1 MNNKILLVDDD
12 IDILEI
18 LQYNLRKSNFIVE
31 TASNGIIAIEKALK
45 FKPDLIV
52 LDVMMPNMDGIECCE
67 KLRELPELENVM
79 ITFLTARNE
88 DYSEIAGLEAGAD
101 DYIDKPI
108 QPKVFVA
115 KIKSLLRRRLS
126 IEQND
131 IITFNDITI
140 EKSKF
145 KVKFQEK
152 EVKLA
157 RKEFDL
163 LVLLFSDPGKLF
175 TREEIMNRVWK
186 DDSFVGDRTIDV
198 HIRKLRQ
205 KFGNNLINTIK
216 GIGYQLK
223 ENEI

>member
-1 MNNKILLVDDD
+1 MKNKILLVDDD

-52 LDVMMPNMDGIECCE
+52 LDVMMPEMDGITACE
-67 KLRELPELENVM
+67 KIRELPELENVM

-115 KIKSLLRRRLS
+115 KIKSLLRRRS
-126 IEQND
+126 NNEQND
-131 IITFNDITI
+131 IITFNDITV

-175 TREEIMNRVWK
+175 TREEIMNKVWK

-223 ENEI
+223 EQ

>member
-1 MNNKILLVDDD
+1 MKNKILLVDDD
-12 IDILEI
+12 TDILEI
-18 LQYNLRKSNFIVE
+18 LTYNLKKSNFIVD
-31 TASNGIIAIEKALK
+31 TASNGIEAIEKALK

-52 LDVMMPNMDGIECCE
+52 LDVMMPDMDGITTCE
-67 KLRELPELENVM
+67 KIREIPDLDNVI

-108 QPKVFVA
+108 QPKVFVT
-115 KIKSLLRRRLS
+115 KIKSLLRRRLNT
-126 IEQND
+126 EQND

-140 EKSKF
+140 VKSKF
-145 KVKFQEK
+145 KVKYQNL

-223 ENEI
+223 EK

>member
-223 ENEI
+223 EQ

>member
-52 LDVMMPNMDGIECCE
+52 LDVMMPEMDGITACE
-67 KLRELPELENVM
+67 KIRELPELENVM

-115 KIKSLLRRRLS
+115 KIKSLLRRRLN
-126 IEQND
+126 IKQND

-175 TREEIMNRVWK
+175 TREEIMNKVWK

-223 ENEI
+223 EQ

>member
-18 LQYNLRKSNFIVE
+18 LTYNLKKSNFIVE

-52 LDVMMPNMDGIECCE
+52 LDVMMPEMDGITACE
-67 KLRELPELENVM
+67 KIRELPELENVM

-115 KIKSLLRRRLS
+115 KIKSLLRRRLN
-126 IEQND
+126 IEKND

-175 TREEIMNRVWK
+175 TREEIMNKVWK

-223 ENEI
+223 EQ

>member
-1 MNNKILLVDDD
+1 MKNKILLVDDD
-12 IDILEI
+12 TDILEI
-18 LQYNLRKSNFIVE
+18 LTYNLKKSNFIVD
-31 TASNGIIAIEKALK
+31 TASNGIVAIEKALK

-52 LDVMMPNMDGIECCE
+52 LDVMMPEMDGITTCE
-67 KLRELPELENVM
+67 KIREIPDLDNVI

-108 QPKVFVA
+108 QPKVFVT
-115 KIKSLLRRRLS
+115 KIKSLLRRRLNT
-126 IEQND
+126 EQND

-140 EKSKF
+140 VKSKF
-145 KVKFQEK
+145 KVKYQDL

-223 ENEI
+223 EK

>member
-1 MNNKILLVDDD
+1 MKNKILLVDDD
-12 IDILEI
+12 TDILEI
-18 LQYNLRKSNFIVE
+18 LTYNLKKSNFIVD
-31 TASNGIIAIEKALK
+31 TASNGIEAIEKALK

-52 LDVMMPNMDGIECCE
+52 LDVMMPDMDGITTCE
-67 KLRELPELENVM
+67 KIREIPDLDNVI

-108 QPKVFVA
+108 QPKVFVT
-115 KIKSLLRRRLS
+115 KIKSLLRRRLNT
-126 IEQND
+126 EQND

-140 EKSKF
+140 VKSKF
-145 KVKFQEK
+145 KVKYQDL

-223 ENEI
+223 EK

>member
-45 FKPDLIV
+45 FNPDLVV
-52 LDVMMPNMDGIECCE
+52 LDVMMPEMDGITTCE
-67 KLRELPELENVM
+67 KIREIPDLDNVI

-115 KIKSLLRRRLS
+115 KIKSLLRRRLNT
-126 IEQND
+126 EQND

-140 EKSKF
+140 VKSKF
-145 KVKFQEK
+145 KVEFQQK

-163 LVLLFSDPGKLF
+163 LVLLCSDPGKLF
-175 TREEIMNRVWK
+175 TREEIMNKVWK

-223 ENEI
+223 EQ

>member
-52 LDVMMPNMDGIECCE
+52 LDVMMPEMDGITACE
-67 KLRELPELENVM
+67 KIRELPELENVM

-108 QPKVFVA
+108 QPKVFVT
-115 KIKSLLRRRLS
+115 KIKSLLRRRLN
-126 IEQND
+126 IKQND

-175 TREEIMNRVWK
+175 TREEIMNKVWK

-205 KFGNNLINTIK
+205 KFGDNLINTIK

-223 ENEI
+223 EQ

>member
-12 IDILEI
+12 TDILEI

-52 LDVMMPNMDGIECCE
+52 LDVMMPDMDGITTLR
-67 KLRELPELENVM
+67 KIRELPELENVM

-115 KIKSLLRRRLS
+115 KIKSLLRRRLN
-126 IEQND
+126 IEKND

-145 KVKFQEK
+145 KVKYQEK

-223 ENEI
+223 EQ

>member
-1 MNNKILLVDDD
+1 MKNKILLVDDD

-52 LDVMMPNMDGIECCE
+52 LDVMMPEMDGITACE
-67 KLRELPELENVM
+67 KIRELPELENVM

-115 KIKSLLRRRLS
+115 KIKSLLRRRLN
-126 IEQND
+126 IEKND

-157 RKEFDL
+157 KKEFDL
-163 LVLLFSDPGKLF
+163 LVLLFSNPGKLF
-175 TREEIMNRVWK
+175 TREEIMNKVWK

-223 ENEI
+223 EQ

>member
-1 MNNKILLVDDD
+1 MKNKILLVDDD
-12 IDILEI
+12 TDILEI
-18 LQYNLRKSNFIVE
+18 LTYNLKKSNFIVD
-31 TASNGIIAIEKALK
+31 TASNGIVAIEKALK

-52 LDVMMPNMDGIECCE
+52 LDVMMPDMDGITTCE
-67 KLRELPELENVM
+67 KIREIPDLDNVI

-108 QPKVFVA
+108 QPKVFVT
-115 KIKSLLRRRLS
+115 KIKSLLRRRLNT
-126 IEQND
+126 EQND

-140 EKSKF
+140 VKSKF
-145 KVKFQEK
+145 KVKYQDL

-163 LVLLFSDPGKLF
+163 LVLLCSDPGKLF
-175 TREEIMNRVWK
+175 TREEIMNKVWK

-223 ENEI
+223 EQ

>member
-1 MNNKILLVDDD
+1 MKNKILLVDDD
-12 IDILEI
+12 TDILEI
-18 LQYNLRKSNFIVE
+18 LTYNLKKSNFIVD
-31 TASNGIIAIEKALK
+31 TASNGIVAIEKALK

-52 LDVMMPNMDGIECCE
+52 LDVMMPDMDGITTCE
-67 KLRELPELENVM
+67 KIREIPDLDNVI

-108 QPKVFVA
+108 QPKVFVT
-115 KIKSLLRRRLS
+115 KIKSLLRRRLNT
-126 IEQND
+126 EQND

-140 EKSKF
+140 VKSKF
-145 KVKFQEK
+145 KVKYQDL

-175 TREEIMNRVWK
+175 TRGEIMNKVWK

-223 ENEI
+223 EQ

>member
-1 MNNKILLVDDD
+1 MKNKILLVDDD
-12 IDILEI
+12 TDILEI
-18 LQYNLRKSNFIVE
+18 LRYNLEKSNFIVE

-45 FKPDLIV
+45 FNPDLVV
-52 LDVMMPNMDGIECCE
+52 LDVMMPEMDGITTCE
-67 KLRELPELENVM
+67 KIREIPDLDNVI

-108 QPKVFVA
+108 QPKVFVT
-115 KIKSLLRRRLS
+115 KIKSLLRRRLNT
-126 IEQND
+126 EQND

-140 EKSKF
+140 VKSKF
-145 KVKFQEK
+145 KVEFQQK

-163 LVLLFSDPGKLF
+163 LVLLCSDPGKLF
-175 TREEIMNRVWK
+175 TREEIMNKVWK

-223 ENEI
+223 EQ

>member
-1 MNNKILLVDDD
+1 MKNKILLVDDD
-12 IDILEI
+12 LDILEI

-52 LDVMMPNMDGIECCE
+52 LDVMMPEMDGITACE
-67 KLRELPELENVM
+67 KIRELPELENVM

-108 QPKVFVA
+108 QPKVFVT
-115 KIKSLLRRRLS
+115 KIKSLLRRRLN
-126 IEQND
+126 IKQND

-175 TREEIMNRVWK
+175 TREEIMNKVWK

-223 ENEI
+223 EQ

>member
-52 LDVMMPNMDGIECCE
+52 LDVMMPEMDGITACE
-67 KLRELPELENVM
+67 KIRELPELENVM

-108 QPKVFVA
+108 QPKVFVT
-115 KIKSLLRRRLS
+115 KIKSLLRRRLN
-126 IEQND
+126 IKQND

-175 TREEIMNRVWK
+175 TREEIMNKVWK

-216 GIGYQLK
+216 GIGYQL
-223 ENEI
+223 NEQ

>member
-1 MNNKILLVDDD
+1 MKNKILLVDDD
-12 IDILEI
+12 TDILEI
-18 LQYNLRKSNFIVE
+18 LTYNLKKSNFIVD
-31 TASNGIIAIEKALK
+31 TASNGIVAIEKALK

-52 LDVMMPNMDGIECCE
+52 LDVMMPDMDGITTCE
-67 KLRELPELENVM
+67 KIREIPDLDNVI

-115 KIKSLLRRRLS
+115 KIKSLLRRRLNT
-126 IEQND
+126 EQND

-140 EKSKF
+140 VKSKF

-175 TREEIMNRVWK
+175 TREEIMNKVWK

-223 ENEI
+223 EQ

>member
-52 LDVMMPNMDGIECCE
+52 LDVMMPEMDGITACE
-67 KLRELPELENVM
+67 KIRELPELENVM

-108 QPKVFVA
+108 QPKVFVT
-115 KIKSLLRRRLS
+115 KIKSLLRRRS
-126 IEQND
+126 NNDQND
-131 IITFNDITI
+131 IITYNDITI

-175 TREEIMNRVWK
+175 TREEIMNKVWK

-223 ENEI
+223 EQ

>member
-1 MNNKILLVDDD
+1 MKNKILLVDDD
-12 IDILEI
+12 TDILEI
-18 LQYNLRKSNFIVE
+18 LRYNLKKSNFIVD
-31 TASNGIIAIEKALK
+31 TASNGIVAIEKALK

-52 LDVMMPNMDGIECCE
+52 LDVMMPEMDGITTCE
-67 KLRELPELENVM
+67 KIREIPDLDNVI

-108 QPKVFVA
+108 QPKVFVT
-115 KIKSLLRRRLS
+115 KIKSLLRRRLNT
-126 IEQND
+126 EQND

-140 EKSKF
+140 VKSKF
-145 KVKFQEK
+145 KVKYQNL

-223 ENEI
+223 EQ

>member
-1 MNNKILLVDDD
+1 MKNKILLVDDD
-12 IDILEI
+12 VDILEI
-18 LQYNLRKSNFIVE
+18 LRYNLEKSNFIVE

-45 FKPDLIV
+45 FKPDLVV
-52 LDVMMPNMDGIECCE
+52 LDVMMPEMDGITACE
-67 KLRELPELENVM
+67 KIRELPELENVI

-88 DYSEIAGLEAGAD
+88 DYSQIAGLEAGAD

-115 KIKSLLRRRLS
+115 KIKSLLRRRLNT
-126 IEQND
+126 EQND

-157 RKEFDL
+157 KKEFDL
-163 LVLLFSDPGKLF
+163 LVLLLSDPGKLF

-205 KFGNNLINTIK
+205 KFGENLINTIK
-216 GIGYQLK
+216 GIGYQSK
-223 ENEI
+223 E

>member
-18 LQYNLRKSNFIVE
+18 LTYNLKKSNFIVE

-52 LDVMMPNMDGIECCE
+52 LDVMMPEMDGITACE
-67 KLRELPELENVM
+67 KMRELPELENVV

-115 KIKSLLRRRLS
+115 KIKSLLRRRLN
-126 IEQND
+126 IEKND

-175 TREEIMNRVWK
+175 TREEIMNKVWK

-223 ENEI
+223 EQ

>member
-1 MNNKILLVDDD
+1 MKNKVLLVDDD

-52 LDVMMPNMDGIECCE
+52 LDVMMPEMDGITACE
-67 KLRELPELENVM
+67 KMRELPELENVV

-108 QPKVFVA
+108 QPKVFVT
-115 KIKSLLRRRLS
+115 KIKSLLRRRLN
-126 IEQND
+126 IKQND

-175 TREEIMNRVWK
+175 TREEIMNKVWK

-223 ENEI
+223 EQ

>member
-1 MNNKILLVDDD
+1 MKNKILLVDDD
-12 IDILEI
+12 VDILEI
-18 LQYNLRKSNFIVE
+18 LRYNLEKSNFIVE

-45 FKPDLIV
+45 FKPDLVV
-52 LDVMMPNMDGIECCE
+52 LDVMMPEMDGITACE
-67 KLRELPELENVM
+67 KIRELPELENVI

-88 DYSEIAGLEAGAD
+88 DYSQIAGLEAGAD

-108 QPKVFVA
+108 QPKVFVT
-115 KIKSLLRRRLS
+115 KIKSLLRRRLNT
-126 IEQND
+126 EQND

-163 LVLLFSDPGKLF
+163 LVLLLSDPGKLF

-205 KFGNNLINTIK
+205 KFGENLINTIK
-216 GIGYQLK
+216 GIGYQSK
-223 ENEI
+223 EQ

>member
-1 MNNKILLVDDD
+1 
-12 IDILEI
+12 
-18 LQYNLRKSNFIVE
+18 
-31 TASNGIIAIEKALK
+31 
-45 FKPDLIV
+45 
-52 LDVMMPNMDGIECCE
+52 MMPEMDGITACE
-67 KLRELPELENVM
+67 KIRELPELENVM

-108 QPKVFVA
+108 QTKVFVA
-115 KIKSLLRRRLS
+115 KIKSLLRRRLN
-126 IEQND
+126 IEKND

-175 TREEIMNRVWK
+175 TREEIMNKVWK

-223 ENEI
+223 EQ

>member
-52 LDVMMPNMDGIECCE
+52 LDVMMPEMDGITACE
-67 KLRELPELENVM
+67 KIRELPELENVM

-108 QPKVFVA
+108 QPKVFVT
-115 KIKSLLRRRLS
+115 KIKSLLRRRLN
-126 IEQND
+126 IKQND

-175 TREEIMNRVWK
+175 TREEIMNKVWK

-223 ENEI
+223 EQ

>member
-1 MNNKILLVDDD
+1 MKNKILLVDDD
-12 IDILEI
+12 VDILEI
-18 LQYNLRKSNFIVE
+18 LRYNLEKSNFIVE

-45 FKPDLIV
+45 FKPDLVV
-52 LDVMMPNMDGIECCE
+52 LDVMMPEMDGITACE
-67 KLRELPELENVM
+67 KIRELPEFENVM

-88 DYSEIAGLEAGAD
+88 DYSQIAGLEAGSD
-101 DYIDKPI
+101 DYIAKPI

-115 KIKSLLRRRLS
+115 KIKSLLRRRLNT
-126 IEQND
+126 EQND
-131 IITFNDITI
+131 IITFNDIVI

-163 LVLLFSDPGKLF
+163 LVLLLSDPGKLF

-205 KFGNNLINTIK
+205 KFGDNLINTIK
-216 GIGYQLK
+216 GIGYQL
-223 ENEI
+223 NE

>member
-1 MNNKILLVDDD
+1 MKNKILLVDDD
-12 IDILEI
+12 VDILEI
-18 LQYNLRKSNFIVE
+18 LRYNLEKSNFIVE

-52 LDVMMPNMDGIECCE
+52 LDVMMPEMDGITACE
-67 KLRELPELENVM
+67 KIRELPELENVI

-88 DYSEIAGLEAGAD
+88 DYSQIAGLEAGAD

-108 QPKVFVA
+108 QPKVFVT
-115 KIKSLLRRRLS
+115 KIKSLLRRRLNT
-126 IEQND
+126 EQND

-163 LVLLFSDPGKLF
+163 LVLLLSDPGKLF

-205 KFGNNLINTIK
+205 KFGENLINTIK
-216 GIGYQLK
+216 GIGYQSK
-223 ENEI
+223 EQ

>member
-18 LQYNLRKSNFIVE
+18 LTYNLKKSNFIVE

-52 LDVMMPNMDGIECCE
+52 LDVMMPEMDGITACE
-67 KLRELPELENVM
+67 KIRELPELENVI

-88 DYSEIAGLEAGAD
+88 DYSQIAGLEAGAD

-115 KIKSLLRRRLS
+115 KIKSLLRRRLNT
-126 IEQND
+126 EQND
-131 IITFNDITI
+131 IITFNDISI
-140 EKSKF
+140 VKSKF

-152 EVKLA
+152 EIKLT

-163 LVLLFSDPGKLF
+163 LVLLFSEPGKLF
-175 TREEIMNRVWK
+175 TREEIMKKVWK

-216 GIGYQLK
+216 GVGYQLK
-223 ENEI
+223 EQ

>member
-1 MNNKILLVDDD
+1 MKNKILLVDDD

-45 FKPDLIV
+45 FNPDLIV
-52 LDVMMPNMDGIECCE
+52 LDVMMPEMDGITACE
-67 KLRELPELENVM
+67 KIRELPELENVM

-115 KIKSLLRRRLS
+115 KIKSLLRRRLN
-126 IEQND
+126 IEKND

-175 TREEIMNRVWK
+175 TREEIMNKVWK

-223 ENEI
+223 EQ

>member
-1 MNNKILLVDDD
+1 MKNKILLVDDD
-12 IDILEI
+12 TDILEI
-18 LQYNLRKSNFIVE
+18 LTYNLKKSNFIVD
-31 TASNGIIAIEKALK
+31 TASNGIVAIEKALK

-52 LDVMMPNMDGIECCE
+52 LDVMMPDMDGITTCE
-67 KLRELPELENVM
+67 KIRENPDLDNVI

-88 DYSEIAGLEAGAD
+88 DYSEIAGLEAGAA

-108 QPKVFVA
+108 QPKVFVT
-115 KIKSLLRRRLS
+115 KIKSLLRRRLNT
-126 IEQND
+126 EQND

-140 EKSKF
+140 VKSKF
-145 KVKFQEK
+145 KVKYQDL

-223 ENEI
+223 EK

>member
-1 MNNKILLVDDD
+1 MKNKILLVDDD
-12 IDILEI
+12 TDILEI
-18 LQYNLRKSNFIVE
+18 LQYNLKKSNFIVD
-31 TASNGIIAIEKALK
+31 TASNGIVAIEKALK

-52 LDVMMPNMDGIECCE
+52 LDVMMPDMDGITTCE
-67 KLRELPELENVM
+67 KIREIPDLDNVI

-115 KIKSLLRRRLS
+115 KIKSLLRRRLN
-126 IEQND
+126 IEKND

-175 TREEIMNRVWK
+175 TREEIMNKVWK

-223 ENEI
+223 EQ